1 MFLTPPLQSRTP
13 LIHKYTYS
21 KLESPN
27 KMCILYG
34 VLFCHSTPVLQYSRI
49 FVMVELSVKYLN
61 DT

>member
-13 LIHKYTYS
+13 QPRIDTHIQSLNLQTKCVFCMECYS
-21 KLESPN
+21 
-27 KMCILYG
+27 
-34 VLFCHSTPVLQYSRI
+34 VTVLQYSRI